1 MLHIIAKY
9 ISIHGVTCPGGKL
22 IIERIKDILIRKN
35 LTVSTAESCTGGM
48 ISSLLTS
55 IGGASGYFILGFV
68 PYIDE
73 MKISMLGV
81 DPDSIKRNT
90 AVSHEVARDMAEG
103 IRRISGSDIG
113 ISTTGYAG
121 PKGGDIDNPI
131 GTVYMAI
138 SILDNTITKKLILE
152 GNRNQIISGASERAL
167 ELLFNIIRKDA

>member
-1 MLHIIAKY
+1 M
-9 ISIHGVTCPGGKL
+9 

-55 IGGASGYFILGFV
+55 IGGASGYFILGCV
-68 PYIDE
+68 PYTDE

-81 DPDSIKRNT
+81 DTDSIKRNS
-90 AVSHEVARDMAEG
+90 AVSDKVAREMDEG

-138 SILDNTITKKLILE
+138 SILDQTVTERLSLE

-167 ELLFNIIRKDA
+167 EMLLDIVNGTKFVA